1 MIHSVSLQCL
11 ILTLS
16 SFITGYQHKLQEIPA
31 GHVFPLECTLD
42 DMKIR
47 WGSEKQQELDME
59 SLPAGMKIIN
69 QALWF
74 LPAQPSHS
82 GNYYCSSWSNHSKEH
97 NAMANFSVAVTNRTS
112 SPKTIHLSRDRN
124 GFLNC
129 KSNYMTK
136 IFQLDPHSHVSWIKN
151 GTLLE
156 GDSLLL
162 IQNVAES
169 DEGEYTCSVNFTHEG
184 NVYTAAQTFRVRTH
198 YATIPQ
204 KPRVVKPQKEIHSVT
219 VGSRHDLNCKALVG
233 TDQEDPVDP
242 FQIYWLVNGKYA
254 ERVSKHFIF
263 NVSRTVEHS
272 TIYYQNNL
280 TILDIQ
286 KEFLHIPFMCVILNS
301 KGSENGTAILIPA
314 TESYWVMLP
323 VAGCLVVALVLLV
336 FHFFKVDLVLAYRKL
351 SPCLKRQCDGKLY
364 DGYVSYSHGNY
375 KSMSFALK
383 ILPEILEDHLGYKLF
398 ISGRDELPGGAVH
411 DVIADAVKKCR
422 RLIIVLG
429 SRSSTEHL
437 SLNNNERECY
447 PPLSDPTQT
456 TNLNLD
462 PYEWSVGLYDALV
475 KGGLKIILVQVGGEV
490 DEAQLPESLRY
501 IRRTQGILRWK
512 QDYITK
518 PSGRFWKQLRYR
530 MPLVQKVKLN
540 AVV

>member
-1 MIHSVSLQCL
+1 MVIVTFVYTYKNSRDSEM
-11 ILTLS
+11 
-16 SFITGYQHKLQEIPA
+16 HKLQEIPA

-82 GNYYCSSWSNHSKEH
+82 GNYYCSSCKEH

-136 IFQLDPHSHVSWIKN
+136 IFQLDPHSHVSWIKVC
-151 GTLLE
+151 
-156 GDSLLL
+156 
-162 IQNVAES
+162 IV
-169 DEGEYTCSVNFTHEG
+169 H
-184 NVYTAAQTFRVRTH
+184 
-198 YATIPQ
+198 
-204 KPRVVKPQKEIHSVT
+204 EIHCWASLAKMKFSVIKYILYIYFEL
-219 VGSRHDLNCKALVG
+219 VSFFRAVCK
-233 TDQEDPVDP
+233 
-242 FQIYWLVNGKYA
+242 N
-254 ERVSKHFIF
+254 KHFSSF
-263 NVSRTVEHS
+263 F
-272 TIYYQNNL
+272 
-280 TILDIQ
+280 
-286 KEFLHIPFMCVILNS
+286 EFFL
-301 KGSENGTAILIPA
+301 PA
-314 TESYWVMLP
+314 
-323 VAGCLVVALVLLV
+323 
-336 FHFFKVDLVLAYRKL
+336 
-351 SPCLKRQCDGKLY
+351 DGKLY